1 MTSMRKWDNLKYG
14 DKISIKRLVNEYR
27 LFSQEVF
34 PYTSCKV
41 RVWYDGED
49 GMYYAYGNIFLHD
62 AVDAYDNICGIGK
75 DENAALEDYLFN
87 FLNLVAAHEG
97 KLGRKLGD
105 DDYGYCDPHEF

>member
-1 MTSMRKWDNLKYG
+1 MEIG
-14 DKISIKRLVNEYR
+14 DIDAKMGQSEIWGKISIKRLVNEYR

-75 DENAALEDYLFN
+75 DENAALDDYLFN
-87 FLNLVAAHEG
+87 FFESCSPTR
-97 KLGRKLGD
+97 RKTGEKI
-105 DDYGYCDPHEF
+105 GG